1 MMQFV
6 CGWKVQERTQM
17 GNQPTILPD
26 GKDPLDPSEIFV
38 KEVHW
43 SFLVARVLSKPSIY
57 YFHQTEST
65 INIIWKADL
74 EILLRR

>member
-38 KEVHW
+38 KEVH
-43 SFLVARVLSKPSIY
+43 
-57 YFHQTEST
+57 
-65 INIIWKADL
+65 
-74 EILLRR
+74 